1 MSKKI
6 LITGG
11 AGFIGS
17 ALSLSLIDNGYSIV
31 VLDNLS
37 EQIHTKNYENS
48 YTYRL
53 ISEKVEF
60 YHGDVRNIEDWKN
73 VINGV
78 EIVVHLAAETGT
90 GQSMYQVQNYTKV
103 NCEGTAILC
112 DIITNG
118 NHTIKK
124 VILASSR
131 SIYGEGKYMSKDDK
145 VFFPSFRD
153 ENKLKNRDFDFYF
166 ENQKLKAVATD
177 ESALIQPAS
186 IYALTKY
193 FQEEMLQI
201 TCKSQNISFIGLRF
215 QNVYGPGQSL
225 TNPYTGII
233 SIFSN
238 RLKENKEIF
247 IFEDG
252 NESRDFVYIE
262 DVCQAVVKSIQFN
275 ILNQIVFNVGSGVS
289 TSVIDLANI
298 LKKLM
303 NSSSDLKIT
312 GQYRLGDIRHNFAD
326 LTNIN
331 MNIGFSPKVS
341 IMEGLSKFVEWSI
354 SQGLKEDLYENSLFE
369 LKQKGLLK

>member
-1 MSKKI
+1 MSEKV

-17 ALSLSLIDNGYSIV
+17 ALSLGLIDNGHSVV

-48 YTYRL
+48 YTYQL
-53 ISEKVEF
+53 IKDKVEF
-60 YHGDVRNIEDWKN
+60 YRGDVKNLEDWKK
-73 VINGV
+73 VLNGV
-78 EIVVHLAAETGT
+78 QIIVHLAAETGT
-90 GQSMYQVQNYTKV
+90 GQSMYQAQNYTRV
-103 NCEGTAILC
+103 NCEGTSILC
-112 DIITNG
+112 DILTAG
-118 NHTIKK
+118 NHSVQK

-131 SIYGEGKYMSKDDK
+131 SIYGEGKYISHDGKYI
-145 VFFPSFRD
+145 FPSLRD
-153 ENKLKNRDFDFYF
+153 ESKLINGDFEFYHD
-166 ENQKLKAVATD
+166 NQKLKAVATD
-177 ESALIQPAS
+177 ETSLIQPAS

-193 FQEEMLQI
+193 YQEEMLKI
-201 TCKSQNISFIGLRF
+201 TCQSQDINFIGLRF

-252 NESRDFVYIE
+252 LESRDFVFID
-262 DVCQAVVKSIQFN
+262 DVCQAIQISIKNNELKQV
-275 ILNQIVFNVGSGVS
+275 VFNVGSGVA
-289 TSVIDLANI
+289 TSVIDLANH
-298 LKKLM
+298 LKTHM
-303 NSSSDLKIT
+303 NSSSKLSIT

-326 LTNIN
+326 LTNIKN
-331 MNIGFSPKVS
+331 CLGFSPRVTVT
-341 IMEGLSKFVEWSI
+341 EGLSKFVEWSI
-354 SQGLKEDLYENSLFE
+354 SQGVSEDKYENSLFE